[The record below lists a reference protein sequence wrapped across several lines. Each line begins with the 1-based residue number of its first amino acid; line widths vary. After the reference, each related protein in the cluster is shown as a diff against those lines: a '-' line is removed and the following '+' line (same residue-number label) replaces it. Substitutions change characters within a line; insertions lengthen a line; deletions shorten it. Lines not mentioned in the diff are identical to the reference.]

1 MTAYHTEIEPARFDA
16 FFDDPRVR
24 DLELQL
30 DVGVASA
37 EVGDDAGHH
46 VDAGGRARPDHQRAV
61 VHPVQII
68 ERLPGSLDGQDSGR
82 RVLLED
88 SAGLRQRDLAAAT
101 KEQLLA
107 ELQLQLRDVLG
118 QGGLRGMDALRRP
131 AEAPLAGDG

>member
-1 MTAYHTEIEPARFDA
+1 M
-16 FFDDPRVR
+16 
-24 DLELQL
+24 
-30 DVGVASA
+30 
-37 EVGDDAGHH
+37 
-46 VDAGGRARPDHQRAV
+46 